1 MSTRNLP
8 GRLLPSLI
16 VVSILVGIRAGLDSE
31 MARSVFPDDGQLL
44 SAFEKFTEALI
55 WLGAA
60 WLAGRLASL
69 LIVARRADAVAG
81 GESTKLLADVVMIT
95 FVSAGAAAVLAFV
108 FDQPIGGLVA
118 TSGFLAAIIGF
129 ALRNMIADLFSG
141 IALNVEKPFATGDW
155 IEIESGEQGEVIEMN
170 WRATRLVTIQGRMVV
185 VPNGRLADRKFI
197 NLYRPERAFRTVKT
211 LVLDYQAPP
220 QRVIEILQ
228 SAMESTD
235 GVLHDRPN
243 VVLIERSTERGIEY
257 GMHFWVDHA
266 VRRYVIERQV
276 VVNAVNFLNQ
286 AGLVPAYPKMD
297 LTVARPQLRQ
307 INRSS
312 DMEVLLGRIELLQ
325 ALPPDAVRTLAAEVQ
340 LREFPAGTRIVEQGD
355 KGGSLLALVTGLAD
369 VYVTNPENDQE
380 QRVASLQPGEVFGE
394 MALLTGARRAATIK
408 AATPVSAVE
417 VRKSDLEPV
426 LNRHPELV
434 DRLSAIQSKR
444 LSGNASQLALSKQEV
459 EEIAKTGLREFLGRK
474 IRGFFDLDRGGA

>member
-1 MSTRNLP
+1 MPTRTHL
-8 GRLLPSLI
+8 GRLLLSLV
-16 VVSILVGIRAGLDSE
+16 VVSVLVAVRLGLDSDL
-31 MARSVFPDDGQLL
+31 ARSVFPDDTQLL
-44 SAFEKFTEALI
+44 PALGKFTEALI

-69 LIVARRADAVAG
+69 LIVSRRAGAVAG
-81 GESTKLLADVVMIT
+81 GEGTKLLADVVMIT
-95 FVSAGAAAVLAFV
+95 FVLAGAAAVLAFV

-235 GVLHDRPN
+235 GVLRDRPN
-243 VVLIERSTERGIEY
+243 VVLIERSTERGIEF

-286 AGLVPAYPKMD
+286 AGLAPAYPRMD

-312 DMEVLLGRIELLQ
+312 DMEVLLERIELLQ
-325 ALPPDAVRTLAAEVQ
+325 ALPPDAVRTLAGEVQ
-340 LREFPAGTRIVEQGD
+340 LIEFPAGANIVEQGD
-355 KGGSLLALVTGLAD
+355 EGESLLALVTGLAD
-369 VYVTNPENDQE
+369 VYVRNPEDDQE
-380 QRVASLQPGEVFGE
+380 RRIASLQPGEVFGE
-394 MALLTGARRAATIK
+394 MALLTGARRLATIR

-426 LNRHPELV
+426 LNRYPELV

-444 LSGNASQLALSKQEV
+444 LSGNASQLALSKQEA

-474 IRGFFDLDRGGA
+474 IRGFFNLDHGGA